1 VVGIKSCG
9 VYIPFNRLERK
20 RICEAYS
27 KKGDR
32 GEKAVA
38 SYDEDSIT
46 MAVAAAADCC
56 GLVESP
62 NVQGVY
68 MASTTLPYKEKQCA
82 TVVAAALDVGQE
94 VKTADFASSLR
105 CGSTAMISAFAEA
118 EKGNDMLVTA
128 SDRRTPFLDGAN
140 ELLFGDGAAAF
151 VLGSENLIA
160 ELKGSLTISRD
171 FYDLWRSEG
180 EPFVKSWEDRFAIT
194 QQYMP
199 VMKKAAAQILEQC
212 GLEAKDIAKAVI
224 YAHTAR
230 YQGDLARALGFTPE
244 QLQDCLYESIGN
256 TGCAAGPIMLCA
268 ALENSKPGDKILYLG
283 YGEGCDAM
291 IFETT
296 EAVADLPKRVK
307 EGIEHKRTT
316 MPYEKYLRWRGL
328 LSTEPQRRPPLRR
341 MSLPEYYRVPGKNF
355 ALYGTRCVEYLFGY
369 KASKVYQILFCLF
382 ACIAGSVELDLAW
395 AISDTL
401 NGLMAV
407 PNLLALALLSPVV
420 IKLSKEYFDQVKA
433 NMHDGK
439 VRIACDEIAL
449 PEMNIPELGKTVSR
463 AMSVLDPDG
472 VFHLILG

>member
-355 ALYGTRCVEYLFGY
+355 ALYGTRC
-369 KASKVYQILFCLF
+369 KVCGAVQYPGSRI
-382 ACIAGSVELDLAW
+382 CIECHSVDQSEPYRFLGKKGTIATYTIDK
-395 AISDTL
+395 ITVSEDPPS
-401 NGLMAV
+401 MIAV
-407 PNLLALALLSPVV
+407 VDF
-420 IKLSKEYFDQVKA
+420 E
-433 NMHDGK
+433 GGG
-439 VRIACDEIAL
+439 RIFTNIVDCEPEEIAIGKEV
-449 PEMNIPELGKTVSR
+449 EMTFRCIQNVDGIRTYYWK
-463 AMSVLDPDG
+463 SVLKREKG
-472 VFHLILG
+472 GN